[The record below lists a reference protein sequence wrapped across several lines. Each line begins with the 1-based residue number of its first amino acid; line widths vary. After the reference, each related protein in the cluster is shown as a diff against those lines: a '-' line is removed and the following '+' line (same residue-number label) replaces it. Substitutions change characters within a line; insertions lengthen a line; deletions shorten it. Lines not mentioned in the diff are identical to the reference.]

1 MDQLTKNII
10 LHGRSLSS
18 NLNCLSVLLE
28 DINAHSSFLE
38 LRICTFH
45 HIIINMFLE
54 IEGQVTSLRKKGE
67 YNTCT
72 ETRLTIESKQEKLS

>member
-1 MDQLTKNII
+1 
-10 LHGRSLSS
+10 
-18 NLNCLSVLLE
+18 VLLE

-67 YNTCT
+67 W
-72 ETRLTIESKQEKLS
+72 TILAQKPD